1 MTGVQACAL
10 PISKK
15 FADYSLR
22 NGWDYVYGG
31 IFRDGMHD
39 GRVVVTDKEWW
50 QNFES
55 LTGLLDSYQVIGEEE
70 YLKKFVELWKF
81 DKEYFYNE
89 EVGESRQ
96 LLKANGEPIIADTGN
111 QWKCIYH
118 TDRAMMECIPR
129 LDEILSKM

>member
-1 MTGVQACAL
+1 M
-10 PISKK
+10 
-15 FADYSLR
+15 
-22 NGWDYVYGG
+22 
-31 IFRDGMHD
+31 
-39 GRVVVTDKEWW
+39 
-50 QNFES
+50 
-55 LTGLLDSYQVIGEEE
+55 LDSYQVIGEEE